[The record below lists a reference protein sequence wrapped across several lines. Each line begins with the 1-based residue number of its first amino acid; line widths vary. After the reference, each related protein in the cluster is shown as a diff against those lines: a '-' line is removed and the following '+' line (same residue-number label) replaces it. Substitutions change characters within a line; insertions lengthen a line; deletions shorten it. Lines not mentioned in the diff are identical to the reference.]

1 MKTGFKIAFA
11 SATGLGIGIWLH
23 TRSKAKEEICSCN
36 HDNALVKK
44 LVGDD
49 KEDNF
54 DPMLIQRIKTG
65 LTPSNLKL
73 RDQYIKDLEKWGTK
87 EGLIDVSNDEQA
99 KKKKKKLYAKMA
111 KAGKAVS
118 TKYLKAKKKELAGKG
133 EKVDTRQQF
142 LKALNQDY
150 EKTQITI
157 SNNSDSERP
166 ITLFE
171 SNRSTSVSPPA
182 PEDIQDHTILKEIT
196 IPLSAG
202 SGIHPQGMAI
212 NPANGFTYI
221 ANQLS
226 NTVSV
231 IGTDGQ
237 VVQVI
242 QLQPSNFPGYNSPV
256 DVAVNTNS
264 DSPNF
269 GTVYVVGS
277 VANTVSVID
286 LSFNVT
292 MEIPTGVRPVAIA
305 FNPVNERLYI
315 PNIAGNDVT
324 IVSTQSFGT
333 SRVAVRQSP
342 LGVGVNTTTGDVFI
356 TNSGDNSVTVI
367 DDTDN
372 VVTTIDNIG
381 TKPVSATYHPVNDE
395 MYVVATGSN
404 EVIPINATDYST
416 LPSIVVGNSPYGIAF
431 NSNNN
436 FLYVANRDDNNFS
449 IIAPDKNLKDTITIG
464 EVNIGFVI
472 NQSNNLLFTN
482 NTGSG
487 TVNLIGYE
495 EQTGSIQVDE
505 DFAAKRQEFQH
516 NPIVIKHAKFIL
528 SGEERFKVLTLRE
541 SSALGTQKRT
551 ALSFTNYNHPRN
563 FQNVSEVDG
572 LDGSVIDGQNGWQFM
587 IAPNQTITLMVYYRQ
602 FDMYNILPDQA
613 RKSTG
618 VAMSNGLPDGWKKA
632 LKNSNNQKSLKT

>member
-1 MKTGFKIAFA
+1 MKTGFKIALA

-23 TRSKAKEEICSCN
+23 AKSKARDEDCSCN
-36 HDNALVKK
+36 HDNDLVKK
-44 LVGDD
+44 IVGGD
-49 KEDNF
+49 KEDAF
-54 DPMLIQRIKTG
+54 DPILIQRIKAG

-73 RDQYIKDLEKWGTK
+73 RDQYIKDLERWGTK
-87 EGLIDVSNDEQA
+87 QGLIDVSNDEKA

-118 TKYLKAKKKELAGKG
+118 SKYLKAKKKEFAAKG
-133 EKVDTRQQF
+133 QKVDTREKL
-142 LKALNQDY
+142 LKALAQDY

-157 SNNSDSERP
+157 RNDSDNERP

-171 SNRSTSVSPPA
+171 SNRSASVSPPA
-182 PEDIQDHTILKEIT
+182 PEDVQDHTILKEIS
-196 IPLSAG
+196 IPFSVG

-226 NTVSV
+226 NNVSV
-231 IGTDGQ
+231 VGTDGQ
-237 VVQVI
+237 VVKVI

-256 DVAVNTNS
+256 DVAVNTNTN
-264 DSPNF
+264 SPNY
-269 GTVYVVGS
+269 GKIYVVGS
-277 VANTVSVID
+277 VSNTVSVID
-286 LSFNVT
+286 LLHNVT
-292 MEIPTGVRPVAIA
+292 DEIPVGVRPLAIA
-305 FNPVNERLYI
+305 FNPINEKIYVANL
-315 PNIAGNDVT
+315 
-324 IVSTQSFGT
+324 VSNEVSAIET
-333 SRVAVRQSP
+333 STLQVSVLP
-342 LGVGVNTTTGDVFI
+342 VGKDPIGVGVNTANGDVFI
-356 TNSGDNSVTVI
+356 TNSSDNSVTVI
-367 DDTDN
+367 NSNDQ
-372 VVTTIDNIG
+372 VTSTIANIG
-381 TKPVSATYHPVNDE
+381 NRPVSATYQPANDE

-404 EVIPINATDYST
+404 EVIPINATDYSA
-416 LPSIVVGNSPYGIAF
+416 LPSIAVGNSPYGIAF

-449 IIAPDKNLKDTITIG
+449 IIAPDKSLKDTISIG

-487 TVNLIGYE
+487 TVKLIGYE
-495 EQTGSIQVDE
+495 EQTGSIQIDE

-516 NPIVIKHAKFIL
+516 NPVVIKHAKFIL

-541 SSALGTQKRT
+541 SSALGNQKRT
-551 ALSFTNYNHPRN
+551 TLSFTNYNHPRN

-572 LDGSVIDGQNGWQFM
+572 LEGSVIDGQNGWQFM
-587 IAPNQTITLMVYYRQ
+587 IAPKQTITLMVYYRQ
-602 FDMYNILPDQA
+602 FDMYNLLPEQA

-618 VAMSNGLPDGWKKA
+618 VTLSNGLPDGWKKA
-632 LKNSNNQKSLKT
+632 LKKSTNQKSL

>member
-1 MKTGFKIAFA
+1 MKTGIKIAFA
-11 SATGLGIGIWLH
+11 SATGLGIGVWLH
-23 TRSKAKEEICSCN
+23 SKSNGREEDCSCTHSN
-36 HDNALVKK
+36 NLVKK
-44 LVGDD
+44 VIGAD
-49 KEDNF
+49 KEDSF
-54 DPMLIQRIKTG
+54 DPILLQRTKAV
-65 LTPSNLKL
+65 LAPSNLKL
-73 RDQYIKDLEKWGTK
+73 RDRYIKDLERWGTK
-87 EGLIDVSNDEQA
+87 EGLIEVSNDEKA

-118 TKYLKAKKKELAGKG
+118 SKYLKAKKKEFTGKG
-133 EKVDTRQQF
+133 QKIDSREAL
-142 LKALNQDY
+142 LKALAQDY

-157 SNNSDSERP
+157 SNNSDNERP

-171 SNRSTSVSPPA
+171 SNRSVSVSPPA
-182 PEDIQDHTILKEIT
+182 PEDVEDHTILKEIT
-196 IPLSAG
+196 IPISVG
-202 SGIHPQGMAI
+202 FGIHPQGMAI
-212 NPANGFTYI
+212 NPANGLTYI

-226 NTVSV
+226 NNVSV

-237 VVQVI
+237 IVRII

-256 DVAVNTNS
+256 DVAINTSRTS
-264 DSPNF
+264 DNY
-269 GTVYVVGS
+269 GKVYVVGS
-277 VANTVSVID
+277 VSNTISIID
-286 LSFNVT
+286 LSFNVIA
-292 MEIPTGVRPVAIA
+292 EIQSGVRPVAIS

-315 PNIAGNDVT
+315 ANLVSNDLT
-324 IVSTQSFGT
+324 IVSTSSNQ
-333 SRVAVRQSP
+333 VRTVPVGQNP
-342 LGVGVNTTTGDVFI
+342 IGVGVNTSNGDVFI
-356 TNSGDNSVTVI
+356 ANSGDNSITVI
-367 DDTDN
+367 DNTDQIVTSIDN
-372 VVTTIDNIG
+372 VG
-381 TKPVSATYHPVNDE
+381 TKPVSATYHPINNE

-404 EVIPINATDYST
+404 EVIPINAVDYST
-416 LPSIVVGNSPYGIAF
+416 LPPIGVGNSPYGIAF

-449 IIAPDKNLKDTITIG
+449 IIAPDKSLKDTITFG
-464 EVNIGFVI
+464 DVNIGFAI

-487 TVNLIGYE
+487 TVNLIGYK
-495 EQTGSIQVDE
+495 EQSGAIQIDE

-541 SSALGTQKRT
+541 SSPSGNQKRT

-572 LDGSVIDGQNGWQFM
+572 LEGSVIDGQNGWQFM

-602 FDMYNILPDQA
+602 FDMYNLLPEQS

-618 VAMSNGLPDGWKKA
+618 VTLSNGIPDGWKKA
-632 LKNSNNQKSLKT
+632 LKN

>member
-1 MKTGFKIAFA
+1 MKTGLKIAVA

-23 TRSKAKEEICSCN
+23 TKSKTEEEDCSCN

-44 LVGDD
+44 IVG
-49 KEDNF
+49 EDEEDSF
-54 DPMLIQRIKTG
+54 DPILMQRMKAG

-73 RDQYIKDLEKWGTK
+73 RDQYIKDLERWGTK
-87 EGLIDVSNDEQA
+87 QGLIDVSNDEQA
-99 KKKKKKLYAKMA
+99 KKKKKKLYANMA
-111 KAGKAVS
+111 KAGKVVTS
-118 TKYLKAKKKELAGKG
+118 KYLKAKKKEFAGKG
-133 EKVDTRQQF
+133 QKVDTRAKL
-142 LKALNQDY
+142 LKALAQDY

-157 SNNSDSERP
+157 RNDSDSERP

-171 SNRSTSVSPPA
+171 SNRSVSVSPPA
-182 PEDIQDHTILKEIT
+182 PEDVQDHTVLKEIS
-196 IPLSAG
+196 IPFSVG

-226 NTVSV
+226 NNISV

-237 VVQVI
+237 VVRVI

-256 DVAVNTNS
+256 DVTVNTNS
-264 DSPNF
+264 SSPNF
-269 GTVYVVGS
+269 GKVYVVGS
-277 VANTVSVID
+277 VANTVSVVD

-292 MEIPTGVRPVAIA
+292 DEIPVGVRPLAIA
-305 FNPVNERLYI
+305 FNPINERLYV

-324 IVSTQSFGT
+324 VISTSSLATRRILAGEN
-333 SRVAVRQSP
+333 P
-342 LGVGVNTTTGDVFI
+342 IGVGVNTANGDVFI
-356 TNSGDNSVTVI
+356 TNSGDNSITVI
-367 DDTDN
+367 DSTDQIVTSINN
-372 VVTTIDNIG
+372 VGI
-381 TKPVSATYHPVNDE
+381 KPVSATYHPVNNE

-404 EVIPINATDYST
+404 EVIPINAIDYST
-416 LPSIVVGNSPYGIAF
+416 LPSIAVGNSPYGIAF

-449 IIAPDKNLKDTITIG
+449 IIAPDKSLKDTISIG

-482 NTGSG
+482 NTTSG

-495 EQTGSIQVDE
+495 EQTGSIKIDD

-528 SGEERFKVLTLRE
+528 SGEERFKVLSLRE
-541 SSALGTQKRT
+541 SSALGNQKRT
-551 ALSFTNYNHPRN
+551 ALSFTNYSHPRN

-572 LDGSVIDGQNGWQFM
+572 LEGSVIDGQNGWQFK
-587 IAPNQTITLMVYYRQ
+587 IAPKQTITIMVYYRQ
-602 FDMYNILPDQA
+602 FDMYNILPEQA

-618 VAMSNGLPDGWKKA
+618 VTLSNGLPDGWKKA
-632 LKNSNNQKSLKT
+632 LKKSTNQKTL